1 MEQDY
6 KELEAGERGG
16 AGRQKAPPPRS
27 PSLSHVYT
35 MLTQSR
41 TRSHAVLNM
50 RPVPVLSLFNVH
62 PPSSRATLLSP
73 SRLLVGYLV
82 TMRR

>member
-1 MEQDY
+1 
-6 KELEAGERGG
+6 
-16 AGRQKAPPPRS
+16 
-27 PSLSHVYT
+27 VYT

-62 PPSSRATLLSP
+62 PPSSRATLLPP